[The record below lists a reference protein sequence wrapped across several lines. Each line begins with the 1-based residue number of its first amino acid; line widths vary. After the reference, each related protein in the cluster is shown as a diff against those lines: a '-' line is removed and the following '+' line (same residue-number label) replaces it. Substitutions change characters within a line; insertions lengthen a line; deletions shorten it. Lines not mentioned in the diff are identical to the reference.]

1 MVKMHKL
8 TKGGQTI
15 YPATITDAVV
25 NPKTRKSLTT
35 EISELT
41 QKSENAISKND
52 SSYIGL
58 QNDVKLMSTNF
69 SKIKE
74 LQLPA
79 SYFKNGYGIT
89 DSGAMAPSSSV
100 ACVEFI
106 RFNPSEPV
114 TLASSSGDKTILKVL
129 VYNEAGEGASEI
141 HKISLSGNTF
151 DSKQFPNCTYF
162 RFSYTP
168 RVVEPWMIKGFF
180 GMEVETGINKEQIDS
195 IEGTVSRLENLTSP
209 IEETT
214 LPETKKNA
222 SLDANGKVVY
232 APYNAITEFIPF
244 DSSVPVTILYP
255 ITGSY
260 EIHSFFVY
268 SDQDENSGVIVKI
281 DSDNNVFDATSYPS
295 CKYFRFSV
303 SPAHDPNG
311 VAWKA
316 KGLFGLSIK
325 TAQKAESMNTTPIS
339 SGAVFE
345 ALNGL
350 SHSINDARPYH
361 GLSAESRFFIKRE
374 KIDRQIN
381 GNTYYLSSKG
391 SDEYP
396 GNTRDKPFKTL
407 HKAFSSLTDGD
418 VLLIERGS
426 EFRDDFSLI
435 NDLRN
440 IRISAYGLGEKPII
454 NYLSVL
460 TDWEKV
466 SGYNHIYRCKIHAYQ
481 VVAERG
487 MNQVYLDGERMCN
500 VYDTNSLGEAAAM
513 TYLDTHV
520 DKSSW
525 FSGGK
530 YVDGWPEQDCYYYV
544 SLSDSPNTHIIEANR
559 FFTRM
564 LIGSG
569 VACLDI
575 SHLTL
580 RGSGCRDGVAVIGD
594 NIFWEDCTF
603 MDHQHHGVVFKES
616 YFLNCETKSSRAQGY
631 QFHFLTSSGLSEN
644 IDLICANCRV
654 INPGQIGS
662 AFSGHNGGFT
672 MEYSNWYIENCYVEG
687 CGSVIG
693 DTSLVNHVHVYNI
706 TLKDSGSLRG
716 GTGIEN
722 KITYCTVFGTIVQ
735 NIGNNGLLVS
745 GTEIKDIELI
755 NARIKIKVTDAARQ
769 VGYSLYY
776 KSVTNSNAIENLKIC
791 NSIIEWEMPENF
803 IPTTAIFVSIDN
815 TLDDAKC
822 DFDNVIFASNK
833 NLLLG
838 RVDTVHFTNS
848 LFSNVILAG
857 VSKSDVLQDCME
869 ISKNDYDHS
878 CLVSKASVNNGVL
891 VE

>member
-1 MVKMHKL
+1 
-8 TKGGQTI
+8 
-15 YPATITDAVV
+15 
-25 NPKTRKSLTT
+25 
-35 EISELT
+35 
-41 QKSENAISKND
+41 
-52 SSYIGL
+52 
-58 QNDVKLMSTNF
+58 
-69 SKIKE
+69 
-74 LQLPA
+74 
-79 SYFKNGYGIT
+79 
-89 DSGAMAPSSSV
+89 
-100 ACVEFI
+100 
-106 RFNPSEPV
+106 
-114 TLASSSGDKTILKVL
+114 
-129 VYNEAGEGASEI
+129 
-141 HKISLSGNTF
+141 
-151 DSKQFPNCTYF
+151 
-162 RFSYTP
+162 
-168 RVVEPWMIKGFF
+168 
-180 GMEVETGINKEQIDS
+180 
-195 IEGTVSRLENLTSP
+195 
-209 IEETT
+209 
-214 LPETKKNA
+214 
-222 SLDANGKVVY
+222 
-232 APYNAITEFIPF
+232 
-244 DSSVPVTILYP
+244 
-255 ITGSY
+255 
-260 EIHSFFVY
+260 
-268 SDQDENSGVIVKI
+268 
-281 DSDNNVFDATSYPS
+281 
-295 CKYFRFSV
+295 
-303 SPAHDPNG
+303 
-311 VAWKA
+311 
-316 KGLFGLSIK
+316 
-325 TAQKAESMNTTPIS
+325 
-339 SGAVFE
+339 
-345 ALNGL
+345 
-350 SHSINDARPYH
+350 
-361 GLSAESRFFIKRE
+361 
-374 KIDRQIN
+374 
-381 GNTYYLSSKG
+381 
-391 SDEYP
+391 
-396 GNTRDKPFKTL
+396 
-407 HKAFSSLTDGD
+407 
-418 VLLIERGS
+418 
-426 EFRDDFSLI
+426 
-435 NDLRN
+435 
-440 IRISAYGLGEKPII
+440 
-454 NYLSVL
+454 
-460 TDWEKV
+460 
-466 SGYNHIYRCKIHAYQ
+466 
-481 VVAERG
+481 

-500 VYDTNSLGEAAAM
+500 VYDTNSLEEAEAM

-530 YVDGWPEQDCYYYV
+530 YVDGWSEQDCYYYV

-559 FFTRM
+559 FFSKM
-564 LIGSG
+564 LIGSD

-580 RGSGCRDGVAVIGD
+580 RGSGSRDGVAVIGD

-654 INPGQIGS
+654 INPGQLGS

-803 IPTTAIFVSIDN
+803 TPTTAIFVSIDN
-815 TLDDAKC
+815 TLDNAKC
-822 DFDNVIFASNK
+822 AFNNVIFASNK

-857 VSKSDVLQDCME
+857 VSKSDVLQDCMD
-869 ISKNDYDHS
+869 ISKNDYDYS